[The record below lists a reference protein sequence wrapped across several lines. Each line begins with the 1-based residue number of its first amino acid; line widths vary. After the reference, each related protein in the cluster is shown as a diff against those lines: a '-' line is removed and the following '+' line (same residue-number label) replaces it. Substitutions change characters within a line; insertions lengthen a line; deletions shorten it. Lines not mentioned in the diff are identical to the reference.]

1 MTRVVLF
8 DWGDTLMV
16 DFPQYAGKMC
26 LWPEVAALPGAQ
38 EALAYL
44 CRRSSLHVA
53 SGASDSTADDIRL
66 ALARVGLDR
75 FITGIFC
82 RQNTGYAKPDPR
94 FFRAVL
100 GFLRVTAREV
110 TMVGDSLEKDVL
122 PCHRLGMKAVLLSGV
137 DPPSLPPGIGCIRSL
152 HELVLRA

>member
-26 LWPEVAALPGAQ
+26 LWAEVAAMPGAR
-38 EALAYL
+38 EALGYL
-44 CRRSSLHVA
+44 GRRSSLHVA
-53 SGASDSTADDIRL
+53 SGAGDSTADDIRL

-82 RQNTGYAKPDPR
+82 RQNTGFAKTDPR
-94 FFRAVL
+94 FFQAIL
-100 GFLRVTAREV
+100 EILRVTAREV
-110 TMVGDSLEKDVL
+110 TMVGDSLEKDIL
-122 PCHRLGMKAVLLSGV
+122 PCNRLRMKTVLLSEAAPPPLPSGV
-137 DPPSLPPGIGCIRSL
+137 GCIRSL
-152 HELVLRA
+152 HELVRRG